1 MWAYLVKSMKHS
13 IYKAW
18 FYRPLTF
25 LEELRRIKAVTFIAD
40 YSGTRFVQTRIPQ
53 NGVFLEHTVFPLHN
67 SSLFIFVEQTR
78 RVNTDSSNCSPLF
91 TNKNPQFM
99 RNKTFWESRSKFNVC
114 FTLTSWSSYIIQSN
128 HRLNAVNNLQSR
140 PAIKTVNSCIDNPLN
155 KQPCF
160 FFYYYWN
167 TAYWNTSYFPTEFE
181 ESALDCTRSS
191 YHILPTKSLWPYLS
205 LLFL

>member
-1 MWAYLVKSMKHS
+1 MKTDSCKLQRNIMWAYLVKSMKHS

-67 SSLFIFVEQTR
+67 SSLFIFVKQTR

-99 RNKTFWESRSKFNVC
+99 RNKTNFGRVD
-114 FTLTSWSSYIIQSN
+114 Q
-128 HRLNAVNNLQSR
+128 NLMF
-140 PAIKTVNSCIDNPLN
+140 V
-155 KQPCF
+155 
-160 FFYYYWN
+160 
-167 TAYWNTSYFPTEFE
+167 
-181 ESALDCTRSS
+181 
-191 YHILPTKSLWPYLS
+191 SL
-205 LLFL
+205 